1 MVGANSEMSCLPCPI
16 NRLCPKYGV
25 SEADVTN
32 GDKNYVCPDGY
43 VCLGG
48 AIHES
53 LNDDVTVRLCS
64 VGYYCKLSTS
74 ATDTPEA
81 PCPINYYN

>member
-1 MVGANSEMSCLPCPI
+1 MNCLPCPL

-32 GDKNYVCPDGY
+32 GDPLYMCPDGY

-74 ATDTPEA
+74 
-81 PCPINYYN
+81 

>member
-1 MVGANSEMSCLPCPI
+1 M
-16 NRLCPKYGV
+16 
-25 SEADVTN
+25 
-32 GDKNYVCPDGY
+32 CPDGY

-64 VGYYCKLSTS
+64 VGFFCKLSTS
-74 ATDTPEA
+74 TNNTPEEQ
-81 PCPINYYN
+81 CPINYYN